1 MEAFAPGSVT
11 ALFAPTEGDGKS
23 LGVSMAVEDGVV
35 ADVTPGDGTRVAVAG
50 ERVAFEPVELLLS
63 DLGVDATVELAPEIP
78 LGCGFGASGAATL
91 ATALAANERFDLGE
105 TREELLYA
113 AHEAEV
119 TAGTGLGDVFIQER
133 GGLVMDDGTGL
144 RRFEPTET
152 LAYESY
158 GGIDTADALGDEAF
172 MTRVTDAGTR
182 LIRDLPAEPSLSQV
196 LGQGWTF
203 AREIGLPTDEVR
215 STVAAVEAAGG
226 TATMAMVG
234 QTVFAVG
241 DDDARSVLDHET
253 SVASGG
259 ARLL

>member
-23 LGVSMAVEDGVV
+23 LGVSMAVEDGVR
-35 ADVTPGDGTRVAVAG
+35 ADVAPGDETCVAVAG
-50 ERVAFEPVELLLS
+50 ERVAFAPVELLLS
-63 DLGVDATVELAPEIP
+63 DLGVDATVDLAPEIP
-78 LGCGFGASGAATL
+78 IGCGFGASGAATL
-91 ATALAANERFDLGE
+91 ATALAANERFDLE
-105 TREELLYA
+105 LTREELLYA

-144 RRFEPTET
+144 ERFEPTET
-152 LAYESY
+152 VAYESY
-158 GGIDTADALGDEAF
+158 GGIDTADALGDETL
-172 MTRVTDAGTR
+172 MTRVTDVGTR
-182 LIRDLPAEPSLSQV
+182 LIRDLPEEPSLSQV

-215 STVAAVEAAGG
+215 ATVAAVEDAGG

-253 SVASGG
+253 AVASEG